1 MKQQYS
7 FRLTALPFLIFLLF
21 LLTPN
26 TSAQQVQDKIYAAEE
41 TTISGGA
48 EFNIMLQEAIR
59 SGNID
64 NFIYSGNFT
73 PPITNSPNTITTFDG
88 FDFEFG
94 VFFVSGFVAGFDVA
108 VNEIDAFDA
117 SFLKKGIQRR
127 RQRASRRHPSPQRG
141 RLLPSIPK

>member
-1 MKQQYS
+1 MKQQYF
-7 FRLTALPFLIFLLF
+7 FRLTVLPFLIFLLF

-88 FDFEFG
+88 FDYDDNPVYNGGFSFIPPDP
-94 VFFVSGFVAGFDVA
+94 SGVAGLDRVI
-108 VNEIDAFDA
+108 EI
-117 SFLKKGIQRR
+117 G
-127 RQRASRRHPSPQRG
+127 RAHV
-141 RLLPSIPK
+141 